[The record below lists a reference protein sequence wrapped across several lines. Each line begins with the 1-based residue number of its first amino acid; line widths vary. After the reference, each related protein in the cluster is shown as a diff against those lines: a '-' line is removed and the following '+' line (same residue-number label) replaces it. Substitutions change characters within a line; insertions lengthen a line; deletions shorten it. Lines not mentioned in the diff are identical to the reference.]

1 MTGET
6 ERRPNAEELLRRL
19 QAVER
24 RERSGPLKVFLGYA
38 SRVGKSQR
46 MLHEGLRRK
55 QRGQDVVVAAIQEVV
70 PPDVAEILQK
80 LEVIPTVRWMH
91 GGRAY
96 EVIDLP
102 AVFRRHPSVCV
113 IDGLAYDN
121 PPGSRNLKRWQDVNE
136 LLDRGISVI
145 TAVNLQHIE
154 EQQPAV
160 ERITGKR
167 ATQCIPQAFLAE
179 ADEIE
184 VVDAPP
190 EELHPA
196 PGEPEPRRLGE
207 LRELALLLAADVV
220 DEQLL
225 GYLGAHGL
233 TPQWGA
239 QERILVCLTPHS
251 DAEMLRSGRRNALRF
266 HGALLAAHVEQG
278 NLSPADQK
286 LLAAQLD
293 SARAAGAELHTL
305 KAGDFV
311 EALLELAR
319 EQRVTQVFIGHS
331 LRQRHRFVRTPVD
344 RLIDAADS
352 FDVRV
357 FPHKGA
363 A

>member
-1 MTGET
+1 VAAPTD
-6 ERRPNAEELLRRL
+6 RRPNPEDLLRQLEADQRN
-19 QAVER
+19 ER
-24 RERSGPLKVFLGYA
+24 RGRLKVFLGYA

-55 QRGQDVVVAAIQEVV
+55 QRGQDVVVGAIQPIV
-70 PPDVAEILQK
+70 PADVEEILHK
-80 LEVIPTVRWMH
+80 LEVIPTVHWVH
-91 GGRAY
+91 AGQPY

-102 AVFRRHPSVCV
+102 ALFRRHPGVCL

-121 PPGSRNLKRWQDVNE
+121 PPGSRNLKRWQDVKE

-154 EQQPAV
+154 EQQPTV

-220 DEQLL
+220 DQQLVQ
-225 GYLGAHGL
+225 YLGSHGL
-233 TPQWGA
+233 TPQWGT

-251 DAEMLRSGRRNALRF
+251 DPEMLRSGRRNALRF
-266 HGALLAAHVEQG
+266 HGALLAAHVEQTD
-278 NLSPADQK
+278 LSPEDQK
-286 LLAAQLD
+286 LLAAQLE

-311 EALLELAR
+311 EALLDLAR

-331 LRQRHRFVRTPVD
+331 LRRRGFFVRTPVD

-357 FPHKGA
+357 FPHRGA
-363 A
+363 V